1 MQSGCNAHTMR
12 KPTGSIMS
20 RTLNLGL
27 VAATAALALAVGIS
41 GARAQ
46 DSDQDALPLPP
57 VNVTQPAVA
66 QPVPGAAPQPLP
78 AITQAAVQQSRQA
91 IEECR
96 QKRLRKEI
104 ATYKESAQCSNPRI
118 FAAWK
123 AANYPDMDLITE
135 WLDAREQASEQVD
148 ARQLTPKQ
156 FEQRMDELTVRLT
169 AEERRRRAGLIY
181 SADNTLQLQLP
192 PAGQV
197 LGVATPASQA
207 RQATRLSAAA
217 RVRAANGLYMDPAAG
232 GQGVGTMQALTP
244 LNASRPP
251 AGVGGPFIPV
261 PPNSP
266 AARAALARE
275 AARNAPGPGSSGL
288 YALVASQQSEADAH
302 TAFQDLQA
310 QYPDILGDRD
320 AVIRRADF
328 GAQGVYYRVEI
339 GPLSSAEADQLCS
352 QLKQAGGQCASRFE

>member
-1 MQSGCNAHTMR
+1 MGL
-12 KPTGSIMS
+12 IMS
-20 RTLNLGL
+20 RSLTPAL
-27 VAATAALALAVGIS
+27 VAALATLALAAGFS
-41 GARAQ
+41 AARAQ
-46 DSDQDALPLPP
+46 DA
-57 VNVTQPAVA
+57 A
-66 QPVPGAAPQPLP
+66 QQAIPLP
-78 AITQAAVQQSRQA
+78 AVTQAAVQTSRQA

-104 ATYKESAQCSNPRI
+104 ATYKESAECSNPQI

-135 WLDAREQASEQVD
+135 WLDARAQASAQVD
-148 ARQLTPKQ
+148 EKKLTPKQ
-156 FEQRMDELTVRLT
+156 FEQEMDQLTVRLT

-181 SADNTLQLQLP
+181 SADNTLALQLP
-192 PAGQV
+192 AAGQV

-207 RQATRLSAAA
+207 RQAARLSAAA
-217 RVRAANGLYMDPAAG
+217 RARAANGEYMDPTQG
-232 GQGVGTMQALTP
+232 GEGVGAMQSLTP
-244 LNASRPP
+244 LNAPRPP
-251 AGVGGPFIPV
+251 EGVGGPFIPV

-288 YALVASQQSEADAH
+288 YALIASQQSETDAH
-302 TAFQDLQA
+302 TAYQVLQQ

-320 AVIRRADF
+320 AVIRKTDF

-339 GPLSSAEADQLCS
+339 GPLSANEADQLCS
-352 QLKQAGGQCASRFE
+352 AIKAAGGQCASRFE

>member
-1 MQSGCNAHTMR
+1 MGA
-12 KPTGSIMS
+12 IMS
-20 RTLNLGL
+20 RILIRGL
-27 VAATAALALAVGIS
+27 VPATAALALAAGIS
-41 GARAQ
+41 AACAQ

-78 AITQAAVQQSRQA
+78 AITQIAVQQSRQA

-197 LGVATPASQA
+197 LGVATPAAQA

-217 RVRAANGLYMDPAAG
+217 RARAANGVYMDPAAG
-232 GQGVGTMQALTP
+232 GQGLGGMQALTP
-244 LNASRPP
+244 LNTPRPP

-302 TAFQDLQA
+302 TAFQELQA

-339 GPLSSAEADQLCS
+339 GPMSSGEADQLCS
-352 QLKQAGGQCASRFE
+352 ELKQAGGQCASRFE

>member
-1 MQSGCNAHTMR
+1 MR
-12 KPTGSIMS
+12 KPMGAIMS
-20 RTLNLGL
+20 RTLIRGL
-27 VAATAALALAVGIS
+27 VPATAALALAAGIS
-41 GARAQ
+41 AAFAQ
-46 DSDQDALPLPP
+46 DTAQEPLPLPP
-57 VNVTQPAVA
+57 VNVTQPAVQ

-78 AITQAAVQQSRQA
+78 PVTQTAVQQSRQA

-104 ATYKESAQCSNPRI
+104 ATYKESAQCSNPQI

-148 ARQLTPKQ
+148 NRQLTPKQ

-169 AEERRRRAGLIY
+169 AEERRRRAGLVY

-192 PAGQV
+192 AAGQV

-207 RQATRLSAAA
+207 RQTARLSAAA
-217 RVRAANGLYMDPAAG
+217 RARAANGVYMDPAHAD
-232 GQGVGTMQALTP
+232 QGVGGMQSLTP
-244 LNASRPP
+244 INAPRPP
-251 AGVGGPFIPV
+251 EGVGGPFIPV

-288 YALVASQQSEADAH
+288 YALIASQQSEADAH
-302 TAFQDLQA
+302 TAYQTLQQ
-310 QYPDILGDRD
+310 QYPNVLGDRD
-320 AVIRRADF
+320 AVIRRTDF
-328 GAQGVYYRVEI
+328 GAQGIYYRVEV
-339 GPLSSAEADQLCS
+339 GPLSTNEADQLCAA
-352 QLKQAGGQCASRFE
+352 LKQAGGQCAPRFE

>member
-1 MQSGCNAHTMR
+1 M
-12 KPTGSIMS
+12 
-20 RTLNLGL
+20 
-27 VAATAALALAVGIS
+27 
-41 GARAQ
+41 
-46 DSDQDALPLPP
+46 PLPP
-57 VNVTQPAVA
+57 VTVT
-66 QPVPGAAPQPLP
+66 APQQSAPQQSAPQQAMPLP
-78 AITQAAVQQSRQA
+78 AVTQAAVQKSREA

-104 ATYKESAQCSNPRI
+104 ATYKESAQCSNPQI

-148 ARQLTPKQ
+148 QKQMTPKQ

-192 PAGQV
+192 PQSQV

-207 RQATRLSAAA
+207 RQTARLSAAA
-217 RVRAANGLYMDPAAG
+217 RVRAAYGVYANPSQGD
-232 GQGVGTMQALTP
+232 QGVGGMQALTP
-244 LNASRPP
+244 LNAPRTPE
-251 AGVGGPFIPV
+251 GVGGPFIPV
-261 PPNSP
+261 NPNSP

-288 YALVASQQSEADAH
+288 YALVASQQSEGDAH
-302 TAFQDLQA
+302 TAYQELQE
-310 QYPDILGDRD
+310 QYPDILGERD
-320 AVIRRADF
+320 AVIRKTDF
-328 GAQGVYYRVEI
+328 GAQGVFYRVEI
-339 GPLSSAEADQLCS
+339 GPLTAGQADELCGS
-352 QLKQAGGQCASRFE
+352 LKAAGGQCAPRYE

>member
-1 MQSGCNAHTMR
+1 MGA
-12 KPTGSIMS
+12 IMS
-20 RTLNLGL
+20 RRLIRGL
-27 VAATAALALAVGIS
+27 VPATAALALAAGIS
-41 GARAQ
+41 AASAQ

-57 VNVTQPAVA
+57 VTVTQPAVA

-78 AITQAAVQQSRQA
+78 AVTQAAVQQSRQA

-135 WLDAREQASEQVD
+135 WLDVREQASEQVD
-148 ARQLTPKQ
+148 ARQLTPKL

-169 AEERRRRAGLIY
+169 AEERRRRAGLVY

-197 LGVATPASQA
+197 LGVATPAAQA
-207 RQATRLSAAA
+207 RQAARLSAAA
-217 RVRAANGLYMDPAAG
+217 RARAANGGYMDPNG
-232 GQGVGTMQALTP
+232 GQGVGGMQALTP
-244 LNASRPP
+244 LNNARPP
-251 AGVGGPFIPV
+251 EGVGGPFIPV

-275 AARNAPGPGSSGL
+275 AARHAPGPGSSGL

-302 TAFQDLQA
+302 TAYQQLQEE
-310 QYPDILGDRD
+310 YPDILGDRD

-328 GAQGVYYRVEI
+328 GAQGIYYRVEI
-339 GPLSSAEADQLCS
+339 GPMSSAEADQLCTE
-352 QLKQAGGQCASRFE
+352 LKQAGGQCASRFE